1 MLIIIHN
8 VVSDDFLSVE
18 IQTMKHLFVNL
29 LPKRDL
35 GHVAGS
41 AIFTR
46 IS

>member
-18 IQTMKHLFVNL
+18 IETMKHLFVNL
-29 LPKRDL
+29 LPKRNL

-41 AIFTR
+41 SI